1 MLGKDD
7 MATSPKGLSPGS
19 ENNLLL
25 PYVAELELE
34 VDRLRRHGAFVEQA
48 ARDAIKQVRTLC
60 DRQVPAAPVEP
71 AAIKAIIDELAS
83 VLRDLHEQ
91 PGYHPT
97 HDQVTAISVRPLI
110 EQIFRWQQRLTG
122 ATKAELRITLQ
133 VEHVDWFP
141 ARLRHIL
148 DGLISN
154 ALRYRDAAKGES
166 RVGLDLRRV
175 GGLYEFRVTDNG
187 VGISQDRRIDLLELF
202 HRAAP
207 ARAAGLGVG
216 LAVVKLLIEQSGGE
230 LTVESND
237 GQGTCF
243 KATLPSFDVDD
254 FLEPS

>member
-1 MLGKDD
+1 MV
-7 MATSPKGLSPGS
+7 TSPNGLSPGS
-19 ENNLLL
+19 ESNLLL

-34 VDRLRRHGAFVEQA
+34 VDRLRTQGTFVEQA
-48 ARDAIKQVRTLC
+48 ARDAIKRIRKLC
-60 DRQVPAAPVEP
+60 GPHVAVTPGEPTAP
-71 AAIKAIIDELAS
+71 AIKEIVDELAN

-91 PGYHPT
+91 PGYHPA
-97 HDQVTAISVRPLI
+97 HDQVTAIAVRPLM

-154 ALRYRDAAKGES
+154 ALKYRDPVKGES
-166 RVGLDLRRV
+166 RVGLDVRRV
-175 GGLYEFRVTDNG
+175 GNAYEFRVSDNG
-187 VGISQDRRIDLLELF
+187 VGISQDRRIDMLELF
-202 HRAAP
+202 HRASP

-216 LAVVKLLIEQSGGE
+216 LAVVKLLIEQSGGT
-230 LTVESND
+230 LTVESSE

-243 KATLPSFDVDD
+243 KATLPTFDVDD
-254 FLEPS
+254 FLDAD

>member
-1 MLGKDD
+1 VVT
-7 MATSPKGLSPGS
+7 APNGLSPGS

-34 VDRLRRHGAFVEQA
+34 VDRLRTHGVFVEQA
-48 ARDAIKQVRTLC
+48 ARDAIKQIRFLC
-60 DRQVPAAPVEP
+60 GEHRPIEPRAPAIM
-71 AAIKAIIDELAS
+71 AIVDELAN

-97 HDQVTAISVRPLI
+97 HDQVTAIAVRPLI

-122 ATKAELRITLQ
+122 ATKAELRLTLQ

-141 ARLRHIL
+141 ARLRHIV

-154 ALRYRDAAKGES
+154 ALRYRDAVKGES
-166 RVGLDLRRV
+166 RVGVDVRRI
-175 GGLYEFRVTDNG
+175 GCAYAFRVSDNG
-187 VGISQDRRIDLLELF
+187 VGISTDRRIDMLELF

-216 LAVVKLLIEQSGGE
+216 LAVVKLLIEQSGGT
-230 LTVESND
+230 LSVESSE
-237 GQGTCF
+237 GQGTCVN
-243 KATLPSFDVDD
+243 ATLPTFDVDD
-254 FLEPS
+254 FLDSE